1 MKQKVERTEGI
12 IIYRPTATLPSSRR
26 LGNPARAPTGA
37 SRRDNST
44 RAEGRTN
51 ERDMPYLPPHLRGG
65 SGDPGSGSDSDGG
78 RGGGRGGSWDSRDR
92 DGGGSYGR
100 DDRRDGGG
108 SRYDDR
114 RGGDRYGDDRRG
126 GGDRYDD
133 RRSDSRRGSEVDL
146 SAAASRGR
154 YPPAIFPKWK
164 PSERVQALTVNQIE
178 EIRRRMDVT
187 VECKEGDEAA
197 PPVESFE
204 DMMLVRRAKRRRV
217 ARDDDDDDLADLARG
232 ALFFLR
238 LVASRASSFSAGSRP
253 DRPLLS
259 SSLFL
264 LPRRARRRTRRS
276 SSTSASTSTTS
287 RRRSKRRRS
296 RSSSAAATSS
306 AAPRRARARPPRL
319 ASR

>member
-217 ARDDDDDDLADLARG
+217 ARDDDDDGLADLARWG
-232 ALFFLR
+232 
-238 LVASRASSFSAGSRP
+238 
-253 DRPLLS
+253 
-259 SSLFL
+259 SLFS
-264 LPRRARRRTRRS
+264 PTRRI
-276 SSTSASTSTTS
+276 ARFFFF
-287 RRRSKRRRS
+287 RRVP
-296 RSSSAAATSS
+296 T
-306 AAPRRARARPPRL
+306 
-319 ASR
+319 